1 MKKIILSILT
11 IIFTFLLSFSLVIV
25 PLMPMPEVRCPE
37 NKIGQYR
44 SNNYNN
50 PFIDELYNEA
60 KAGYIACIARMSTIY
75 KHLLI
80 DLSDSK
86 ITNQQYL
93 YFINKYELKLFNKII
108 NEINFANGSN

>member
-1 MKKIILSILT
+1 MNKFILSILT
-11 IIFTFLLSFSLVIV
+11 IIFTFGLSFSFF
-25 PLMPMPEVRCPE
+25 PMPEQRCPE
-37 NKIGQYR
+37 TKIKQYI

-60 KAGYIACIARMSTIY
+60 KTGYISCILRMNTIY
-75 KHLLI
+75 KHLQI

-93 YFINKYELKLFNKII
+93 YFIKKYEFKMFNKIV
-108 NEINFANGSN
+108 NEINATNRSS